1 MKRKM
6 VNIMT
11 TMLLISNIS
20 MNTVYAR
27 SPVLEPAPAPDL
39 SITTE
44 AENNSETTE
53 ETNEHNTSDIH
64 DSNDG
69 FHDRSE
75 SISDD
80 GNEGYGL
87 LEEVGGGVEETSS
100 YINLGILRLDSFL
113 VKNMDGDYALK
124 YYYAKIDEIID
135 YAKKKTK
142 IKYFNSNS
150 DENISN
156 SLNKTL
162 RGIEYDE
169 EKNIFYMD
177 LEKSDRDYDSTYSKK
192 NRTNDEKLYR
202 VYFKLNYVYDGK
214 RTADVDFN
222 YIIND
227 IKSKNEDEIDDIK
240 LVDDEFYGESGYNYL
255 NVEITDRNGNKYK
268 SKIIIETD
276 QNQDYDQFG
285 NINYDKPILTEEEI
299 KNRQISNEHYNE
311 IRYFIKSKD
320 VFKPKNKFYI
330 RNSVLNLDNNYRY
343 YVSLTDGQYSKN
355 FYLKTVENEEKNID
369 LNNLVV
375 DDEVHYLQDIN
386 SIINDPIFGYDTL
399 RVKTIIDNGQKY
411 NLISAENNLL
421 PLGSFIYRKY
431 PNEKIVNVDK
441 KEKDNDIYLIFN
453 LTNNKQYVL
462 KLNKIII
469 PNIKLNIDNN
479 YLSSQNQDDIKKTIK
494 YFYKNQIENFQNF
507 TLFKENGQTKVK
519 VKFEYSNYQSN
530 NFDKYLIV
538 NVNNPD
544 NETVELFDPST
555 IQDKQEHLYNINIKY
570 NPNID
575 EINEK
580 GFYDAGTVEIDK
592 NLDARIY
599 KEYEG
604 AGPSIGGDTD
614 IQIIESLKQKL
625 NITNRIIPKKW
636 ENGYL
641 KYDKDKQKF
650 YQEYSILSTDDE
662 DSNKNEKIYR
672 FYFIG
677 TNKDYEF
684 SDENDTKLDLTDEKN
699 IDIVLTFIKQEYD
712 NIKDIKLNNK
722 NILTENNKN
731 YLDVKITEDDGT
743 ERDAKIFL
751 NPTTMNS
758 NIDHYKNI
766 NINVTVSTKELSNR
780 KLKQKTID
788 KVNATLNKKINNNI
802 LYKDEYFIANDYN
815 IYENK
820 YSSVQSY
827 YINIYDLKNK
837 INKQI
842 NVSVENDLTA
852 DLLLE
857 NNDNTYELDINN
869 FKVSEYKQC
878 NKYNKNN
885 IYLSKNGEIPIL
897 DYINSKL
904 DNNSYADNL
913 RLYKTS
919 YYYKIMADVIDKN
932 THEKKTIFIIHCN
945 RLDSENKKLFF
956 INNIND
962 DLKLTEKN
970 KKDLEKLIK
979 NTEDVN
985 IKNIEFEEKFN
996 KETLIFKDKTVNY
1009 YEVKATIYFENNYSE
1024 IKTYNIVIDSNYQD
1038 QNIVDILNGYL
1049 KPGFPSPTCPPSQPK
1064 YLSPPTYGGK
1074 TCGKNKKEVN
1084 IKIKIPSADD
1094 FPDITPCNP
1103 NKPNE
1108 DVPHHPIPNEIVP
1121 KEPNED
1127 APHTPTPSN
1136 LPKISSPS
1144 PKTSN
1149 PPTVTER
1156 TPIVIIK
1163 NTPNVNGET
1172 RDKENA
1178 DINNSE
1184 NTDGLPNIERTPV
1197 KTNDYLF
1204 SIISVFGI
1212 IGIFAYF
1219 INLMKNKHRNKSI

>member
-1 MKRKM
+1 M
-6 VNIMT
+6 
-11 TMLLISNIS
+11 S
-20 MNTVYAR
+20 
-27 SPVLEPAPAPDL
+27 
-39 SITTE
+39 
-44 AENNSETTE
+44 
-53 ETNEHNTSDIH
+53 
-64 DSNDG
+64 
-69 FHDRSE
+69 
-75 SISDD
+75 
-80 GNEGYGL
+80 
-87 LEEVGGGVEETSS
+87 GGVEETSS
-100 YINLGILRLDSFL
+100 YINLGILQLDSFL
-113 VKNMDGDYALK
+113 VKTTDGDYVLNDH
-124 YYYAKIDEIID
+124 YAKIDEIIN
-135 YAKKKTK
+135 YAKEKTK
-142 IKYFNSNS
+142 IKHFNFNTN
-150 DENISN
+150 ENISN

-240 LVDDEFYGESGYNYL
+240 LVDDEFYGEVGYNYL
-255 NVEITDRNGNKYK
+255 NVEITDKNGNKYK
-268 SKIIIETD
+268 SKIIIKTD
-276 QNQDYDQFG
+276 QNQNQDYDQYG

-299 KNRQISNEHYNE
+299 KNGQISNEHYNE
-311 IRYFIKSKD
+311 IRNFIKSKD
-320 VFKPKNKFYI
+320 IFKPKNKFYI

-343 YVSLTDGQYSKN
+343 YVSLTDGKYSKN

-375 DDEVHYLQDIN
+375 DEEVHYLQDIS

-411 NLISAENNLL
+411 NLISAESNLL
-421 PLGSFIYRKY
+421 PLSSFIYRKY

-441 KEKDNDIYLIFN
+441 KEKDDDIYLIFN
-453 LTNNKQYVL
+453 LTNDKQYVL

-469 PNIKLNIDNN
+469 PNIKLDTDG
-479 YLSSQNQDDIKKTIK
+479 YLLSEQNKNDIKKTIK

-530 NFDKYLIV
+530 NFDKYMTI
-538 NVNNPD
+538 NINNPD
-544 NETVELFDPST
+544 NETVDLFDPST
-555 IQDKQEHLYNINIKY
+555 IPDKQEHLYNINIKY
-570 NPNID
+570 NQNID
-575 EINEK
+575 EINEE

-604 AGPSIGGDTD
+604 AGPSIDWDTD

-625 NITNRIIPKKW
+625 NITNKIIPKNW
-636 ENGYL
+636 QDGYL

-650 YQEYSILSTDDE
+650 YQEYSVQSKNDE
-662 DSNKNEKIYR
+662 NKKTYR

-677 TNKDYEF
+677 TNKNYEF

-699 IDIVLTFIKQEYD
+699 IDIVLAFIKEEYD
-712 NIKDIKLNNK
+712 NVKDIKLNNK

-731 YLDVKITEDDGT
+731 YLDVRVTEDDGT

-751 NPTTMNS
+751 NPTTMNLTPS
-758 NIDHYKNI
+758 VPKNI
-766 NINVTVSTKELSNR
+766 NINITVSPEELSKM
-780 KLKQKTID
+780 KLSKETINQIND
-788 KVNATLNKKINNNI
+788 TLNKKINNNI
-802 LYKDEYFIANDYN
+802 LYKNEYFIINDYN
-815 IYENK
+815 IYKDE
-820 YSSVQSY
+820 YSPIESY
-827 YINIYDLKNK
+827 YVNLYNIKNK
-837 INKQI
+837 VNEKKHISIEDN
-842 NVSVENDLTA
+842 LTA

-1038 QNIVDILNGYL
+1038 QDTVDILNGYL
-1049 KPGFPSPTCPPSQPK
+1049 KPGLPSPTCPPSQPK

-1074 TCGKNKKEVN
+1074 TCSKNKKEVN

-1204 SIISVFGI
+1204 SIISVFGM
-1212 IGIFAYF
+1212 IGIFIYF
-1219 INLMKNKHRNKSI
+1219 MNSIKKKFKLN

>member
-20 MNTVYAR
+20 MNTVYA
-27 SPVLEPAPAPDL
+27 SPVLEPTPAPDM

-44 AENNSETTE
+44 TENNENPE
-53 ETNEHNTSDIH
+53 ETNEHNTSDMP

-69 FHDRSE
+69 FHDGSE
-75 SISDD
+75 GINDD

-87 LEEVGGGVEETSS
+87 LEDVGGGLEETSS

-113 VKNMDGDYALK
+113 VKNMDGDYALNDH
-124 YYYAKIDEIID
+124 YAKTDEIID

-177 LEKSDRDYDSTYSKK
+177 LKKSDRDYDSTYSKK

-214 RTADVDFN
+214 RTDDVDFN

-227 IKSKNEDEIDDIK
+227 IKSKNEDEIADIK

-255 NVEITDRNGNKYK
+255 NVEITDKNGNKYK

-276 QNQDYDQFG
+276 RNQDYDQFG

-299 KNRQISNEHYNE
+299 KNGQISNEHYNE
-311 IRYFIKSKD
+311 IKDFIKSKD
-320 VFKPKNKFYI
+320 IFKPKNKFYI

-355 FYLKTVENEEKNID
+355 FYLKTVKNEEQNID
-369 LNNLVV
+369 LNNLIV
-375 DDEVHYLQDIN
+375 DDEVHYLQDID
-386 SIINDPIFGYDTL
+386 SIINDPIFGYNTL

-421 PLGSFIYRKY
+421 PLNSFIYRKY

-453 LTNNKQYVL
+453 LTNDKQYVL

-530 NFDKYLIV
+530 NFNKYLTV

-575 EINEK
+575 EINEE

-599 KEYEG
+599 NESEG
-604 AGPSIGGDTD
+604 AGAAIGWDTD

-625 NITNRIIPKKW
+625 NITNKIIPKNW
-636 ENGYL
+636 QDGYL

-650 YQEYSILSTDDE
+650 YQEYSVQSKNDE
-662 DSNKNEKIYR
+662 NKKTYR

-677 TNKDYEF
+677 TNKNYEF

-699 IDIVLTFIKQEYD
+699 INIVLAFIKEEYD
-712 NIKDIKLNNK
+712 NVKNIKLNNK
-722 NILTENNKN
+722 NILNENNRN
-731 YLDVKITEDDGT
+731 YLDVEITEDNGAK
-743 ERDAKIFL
+743 RNAKIFL
-751 NPTTMNS
+751 NPTTIKS
-758 NIDHYKNI
+758 SSDYRSINID
-766 NINVTVSTKELSNR
+766 VTVSTEELSNR
-780 KLKQKTID
+780 KLKKETI
-788 KVNATLNKKINNNI
+788 NEINNTLNKKINNNI
-802 LYKDEYFIANDYN
+802 LYKNEYLVLNDYN
-815 IYENK
+815 IYETR
-820 YSSVQSY
+820 YTLTESY
-827 YINIYDLKNK
+827 YINIYNIKDKVNE
-837 INKQI
+837 QI
-842 NVSVENDLTA
+842 HISIGSNLTA

-857 NNDNTYELDINN
+857 DNDNHYELDINN

-878 NKYNKNN
+878 NKYNKNT
-885 IYLSKNGEIPIL
+885 IYISRNGEIPIL

-904 DNNSYADNL
+904 NDNLYADNL
-913 RLYKTS
+913 RIERFLFDD
-919 YYYKIMADVIDKN
+919 KIIADVIDKT
-932 THEKKTIFIIHCN
+932 THEKKSIFIIYCN
-945 RLDSENKKLFF
+945 EFDDNNHKTFF
-956 INNIND
+956 MNTIND
-962 DLKLTEKN
+962 DLRLTEQN

-979 NTEDVN
+979 NIENTN

-996 KETLIFKDKTVNY
+996 REEYVHGNKTLNYYTVN
-1009 YEVKATIYFENNYSE
+1009 ATIYFENGYSY
-1024 IKTYNIVIDSNYQD
+1024 IKTYNIITDSNYQ
-1038 QNIVDILNGYL
+1038 NENDINSLNRFV
-1049 KPGFPSPTCPPSQPK
+1049 KPGLPQPMCPPNEPR
-1064 YLSPPTYGGK
+1064 YLGPPAYGGK
-1074 TCGKNKKEVN
+1074 TCSKDKKEVN
-1084 IKIKIPSADD
+1084 IKIKIPSAND

-1108 DVPHHPIPNEIVP
+1108 DVPHPPIPNEDIP
-1121 KEPNED
+1121 KPK
-1127 APHTPTPSN
+1127 TTPSN

-1172 RDKENA
+1172 RDKENS

>member
-20 MNTVYAR
+20 INSVYA
-27 SPVLEPAPAPDL
+27 SPVHLEPVPAPDM

-44 AENNSETTE
+44 TENNEHNE
-53 ETNEHNTSDIH
+53 ETNEHDTSNMPN
-64 DSNDG
+64 SNDG
-69 FHDRSE
+69 FHDGSE
-75 SISDD
+75 DVNHD

-113 VKNMDGDYALK
+113 VKNMDGDYTLNDH
-124 YYYAKIDEIID
+124 YAKTDEIID

-169 EKNIFYMD
+169 EKNMFYID
-177 LEKSDRDYDSTYSKK
+177 LEKSDVDYDSTYSKK

-202 VYFKLNYVYDGK
+202 VYLKLNYVYDGK

-255 NVEITDRNGNKYK
+255 NVEITDKNGNKYK

-276 QNQDYDQFG
+276 RNQDYDQFG

-299 KNRQISNEHYNE
+299 KNGQISNEHYNE
-311 IRYFIKSKD
+311 IKDFIKSKD
-320 VFKPKNKFYI
+320 IFKPKNKFYI

-355 FYLKTVENEEKNID
+355 FYLKTVKNEEQNIN
-369 LNNLVV
+369 LNNLIV
-375 DDEVHYLQDIN
+375 DDEVHYLQDID

-421 PLGSFIYRKY
+421 PLSLFIYRKY

-453 LTNNKQYVL
+453 LTNDKQYVL

-530 NFDKYLIV
+530 NFNKYLTV

-575 EINEK
+575 EINEE

-604 AGPSIGGDTD
+604 AGATIGWDTD
-614 IQIIESLKQKL
+614 YRIINSLKQKL
-625 NITNRIIPKKW
+625 NTVDKITPTNW
-636 ENGYL
+636 QDGYL

-650 YQEYSILSTDDE
+650 YQEYSISSE
-662 DSNKNEKIYR
+662 NNENRKTYR

-677 TNKDYEF
+677 TDKNYEF
-684 SDENDTKLDLTDEKN
+684 SDEHDTKLDLTDEKN
-699 IDIVLTFIKQEYD
+699 IDVVLAFIKEEYD
-712 NIKDIKLNNK
+712 NVKDIKLNNK
-722 NILTENNKN
+722 NILTENNRN
-731 YLDVKITEDDGT
+731 YLDINVTEDDGT

-751 NPTTMNS
+751 NPTTMNLTPS
-758 NIDHYKNI
+758 VPKNI
-766 NINVTVSTKELSNR
+766 NINITVSSEELSKM
-780 KLKQKTID
+780 KLSKETINQIND
-788 KVNATLNKKINNNI
+788 TLNKKINNNI
-802 LYKDEYFIANDYN
+802 LYKNEYFIINDHNIYKDEYSPIESYYVNLYN
-815 IYENK
+815 I
-820 YSSVQSY
+820 
-827 YINIYDLKNK
+827 KNK
-837 INKQI
+837 VNEKKHISIEDNLTSDFLLGDNDEYYNLNIN
-842 NVSVENDLTA
+842 D
-852 DLLLE
+852 
-857 NNDNTYELDINN
+857 
-869 FKVSEYKQC
+869 FKVSEYKC
-878 NKYNKNN
+878 NQYHKNN
-885 IYLSKNGEIPIL
+885 IYISRNGEIPIL

-904 DNNSYADNL
+904 NNDLYADNL
-913 RLYKTS
+913 RLEVS
-919 YYYKIMADVIDKN
+919 YFYNKIIADVKDKT
-932 THEKKTIFIIHCN
+932 THEKKSIFIINCN
-945 RLDSENKKLFF
+945 KFDSEIKKSFF

-962 DLKLTEKN
+962 NLILTEKN

-985 IKNIEFEEKFN
+985 IKNVEFENKFN
-996 KETLIFKDKTVNY
+996 KEIINTKDGTINY
-1009 YEVKATIYFENNYSE
+1009 YTINATIYFENNYSQ
-1024 IKTYNIVIDSNYQD
+1024 IKTYNILVDTNYQYE
-1038 QNIVDILNGYL
+1038 NIINGLNGFV
-1049 KPGFPSPTCPPSQPK
+1049 KPGLPSPACPPSMPK
-1064 YLSPPTYGGK
+1064 YISPPAYGEK
-1074 TCGKNKKEVN
+1074 TSNKKKTEA
-1084 IKIKIPSADD
+1084 KIKIPSADD

-1108 DVPHHPIPNEIVP
+1108 DVPHHPIPNEDVP
-1121 KEPNED
+1121 KI
-1127 APHTPTPSN
+1127 PTPSN